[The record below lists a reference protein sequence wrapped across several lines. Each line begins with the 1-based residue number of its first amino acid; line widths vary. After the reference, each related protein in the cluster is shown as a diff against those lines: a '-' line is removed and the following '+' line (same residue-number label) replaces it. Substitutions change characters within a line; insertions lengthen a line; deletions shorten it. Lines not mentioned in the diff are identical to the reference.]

1 MPKTPKEIEKIILKD
16 GWYRVKCNHGSHRK
30 YQHPKKIGKV
40 TIPFHNKTLTQKT
53 LKSICLQA
61 QLDWRKYK

>member
-16 GWYRVKCNHGSHRK
+16 GWYRVKSNHGSHRK
-30 YQHPKKIGKV
+30 YQHPYKKGKV
-40 TIPFHNKTLTQKT
+40 TIPYHEKTLAMNT
-53 LKSICLQA
+53 LKSICEQA